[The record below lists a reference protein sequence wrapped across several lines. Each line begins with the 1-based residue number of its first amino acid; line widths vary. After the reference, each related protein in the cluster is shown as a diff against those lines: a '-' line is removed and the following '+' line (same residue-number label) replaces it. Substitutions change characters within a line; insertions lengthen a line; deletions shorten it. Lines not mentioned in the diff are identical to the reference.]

1 MPWLRFGW
9 MTVSVA
15 ALIGACSSNG
25 DDKPA
30 GGTGGSSASGT
41 GGTSATAG
49 SGGSAGTG
57 TLGGSGGTLG
67 VGGSGGSSAA
77 GSGGTS
83 EPGGGAAGEDAG
95 APGAGGVQS
104 CAETNEAAKLV
115 PANLLFLIDKSGSMN
130 CNPPEGDAAVNARCA
145 EFPVQEDPNTPSKW
159 DVASAALVSAL
170 DTLAGQSNVSAG
182 LTLFPQ
188 SNTCGVSADPVVELA
203 KLDASQKSAMSDELE
218 GVSPSGET
226 PIAGATIL
234 AYQHLADA
242 LRAGKLRGNTFVVLM
257 TDGAETC
264 KQSELP
270 KLLATDV
277 PHARDFDI
285 RTFVIGAPGSESAR
299 SLLSQL
305 AGEGGTPTSA
315 SSDHTDTT
323 PDVGDCH
330 FDMTTSQ
337 DFAKD
342 LNAALQKI
350 SRNAVLT
357 CDYDVPTNPNGGGVD
372 RNKVN
377 VSFKPGSGKTE
388 TIKLD
393 DTASC
398 DEANGWQY
406 SEDGSK
412 IVLCGE
418 ACDRVQGDPDG
429 EVRIQLG
436 CPTIRVVR

>member
-1 MPWLRFGW
+1 MPWLRLGW
-9 MTVSVA
+9 TSVSIA
-15 ALIGACSSNG
+15 ALLGACGSNAKDG
-25 DDKPA
+25 S
-30 GGTGGSSASGT
+30 GGETGGSSASGA
-41 GGTSATAG
+41 GGTSAMGGGAG
-49 SGGSAGTG
+49 SGGAGT
-57 TLGGSGGTLG
+57 TGGSGGTLA
-67 VGGSGGSSAA
+67 VGGSGGSSASSTG
-77 GSGGTS
+77 GST
-83 EPGGGAAGEDAG
+83 EPGGGAAGDEGG
-95 APGAGGVQS
+95 APGAGGIEA

-159 DVASAALVSAL
+159 DIASAALAGAL

-203 KLDASQKSAMSDELE
+203 KLDAGQRTALSGELDA
-218 GVSPSGET
+218 VSPSGET

-234 AYQHLADA
+234 AYQHLSDA
-242 LRAGKLRGNTFVVLM
+242 LRAGDLRGNTFVVLM

-277 PHARDFDI
+277 PHARDFNI

-299 SLLSQL
+299 SLLSQI
-305 AGEGGTPTSA
+305 AWEGGTATSA
-315 SSDHTDTT
+315 GCDHSDTS
-323 PDVGDCH
+323 PDMGDCH

-357 CDYDVPTNPNGGGVD
+357 CDYDVPTNPSGGGVD
-372 RNKVN
+372 LSKVN
-377 VSFKPGSGKTE
+377 VTFKPGGGKAE

-393 DTASC
+393 DTTSC
-398 DEANGWQY
+398 DQANGWQY
-406 SEDGSK
+406 SDDASK

-418 ACDRVQGDPDG
+418 ACDRVQGDADG

-436 CPTIRVVR
+436 CPTVRVVR

>member
-1 MPWLRFGW
+1 MPWLRLGW
-9 MTVSVA
+9 MSLSIA
-15 ALIGACSSNG
+15 GLLGACGSSGNDNTG
-25 DDKPA
+25 A
-30 GGTGGSSASGT
+30 GTGGSSTT
-41 GGTSATAG
+41 GGTSATGG
-49 SGGSAGTG
+49 SGGSIAV
-57 TLGGSGGTLG
+57 GGSGGT
-67 VGGSGGSSAA
+67 GGSAASS
-77 GSGGTS
+77 SGGTG
-83 EPGGGAAGEDAG
+83 EPGGAGAGDEGG
-95 APGAGGVQS
+95 APGAGGIDA
-104 CAETNEAAKLV
+104 CAETNEAATLV

-159 DVASAALVSAL
+159 DVASSALADAL

-182 LTLFPQ
+182 LTLFPE
-188 SNTCGVSADPVVELA
+188 SNTCGVSADPVVEIA
-203 KLDASQKSAMSDELE
+203 KLDASQKKAMSDELG

-234 AYQHLADA
+234 AYQHLSDA
-242 LRAGKLRGNTFVVLM
+242 LRAGNLRGNTFVVLM

-277 PHARDFDI
+277 PHARDFNI

-305 AGEGGTPTSA
+305 AWEGGTATSPDCDH
-315 SSDHTDTT
+315 SDTS
-323 PDVGDCH
+323 PDMGDCH
-330 FDMTTSQ
+330 FDMTTSK

-350 SRNAVLT
+350 SRSKVLA
-357 CDYDVPTNPNGGGVD
+357 CDYAVPTNPDGGGVD

-377 VSFKPGSGKTE
+377 VTFKPGGGKPE

-398 DEANGWQY
+398 DQANGWQY
-406 SEDGSK
+406 SDDGSK
-412 IVLCGE
+412 IELCGS
-418 ACDRVQGDPDG
+418 ACDQVQADPEG

-436 CPTIRVVR
+436 CPTIKVVR

>member
-1 MPWLRFGW
+1 MPWLRLGW
-9 MTVSVA
+9 LGLSVA
-15 ALIGACSSNG
+15 GLIGACGSSGN
-25 DDKPA
+25 DNP
-30 GGTGGSSASGT
+30 GGETGGSSAGGE
-41 GGTSATAG
+41 GGTSASGG
-49 SGGSAGTG
+49 SGGTAGTG
-57 TLGGSGGTLG
+57 TSGGSGGTLAL
-67 VGGSGGSSAA
+67 GGNGGSSASS
-77 GSGGTS
+77 SGGSS
-83 EPGGGAAGEDAG
+83 EPGGGAAGEEGG
-95 APGAGGVQS
+95 APGMGGMQS

-159 DVASAALVSAL
+159 EVASSAL
-170 DTLAGQSNVSAG
+170 ADALGTLAGQSNVSAG

-188 SNTCGVSADPVVELA
+188 SNTCGVSADPVVEIA
-203 KLDASQKSAMSDELE
+203 KLDATQKRAMSDVLD
-218 GVSPSGET
+218 GVSPAGET

-234 AYQHLADA
+234 AYQHLSDA
-242 LRAGKLRGNTFVVLM
+242 LRAGSLRGNTFVVLM

-277 PHARDFDI
+277 PHARDFNI

-299 SLLSQL
+299 SLLSQI
-305 AGEGGTPTSA
+305 AWEGGTATTA
-315 SSDHTDTT
+315 DCDHSDTA

-330 FDMTTSQ
+330 FDMTTSK

-372 RNKVN
+372 RSKVN
-377 VSFKPGSGKTE
+377 VTFEPGGGKPE

-398 DEANGWQY
+398 DQANGWQY

-412 IVLCGE
+412 IVLCGD

-429 EVRIQLG
+429 EVRIELG